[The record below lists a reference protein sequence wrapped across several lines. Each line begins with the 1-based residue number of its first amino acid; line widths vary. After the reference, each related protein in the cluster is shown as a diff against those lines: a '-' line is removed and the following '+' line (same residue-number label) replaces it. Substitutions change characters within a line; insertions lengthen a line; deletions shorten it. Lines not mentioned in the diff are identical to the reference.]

1 MTWIKSLAMA
11 VLLTACCGRI
21 YDFRGANIPADVNS
35 FSVEFFKNDAPLV
48 NPQLSI
54 LFTEKLKT
62 KFQTESRLKLVAEQ
76 GDFRFSGS
84 ITDYR
89 ISQAS
94 LDENG
99 AAQNQ
104 LNITVHVVFF
114 AGTHA
119 EKNFEKDYVFFKT
132 YKATDEVSGIENNLS
147 SEISDVIV
155 QKIYADVALD
165 W

>member
-1 MTWIKSLAMA
+1 MTWIKSVAMA
-11 VLLTACCGRI
+11 VLLAACCGRI

-35 FSVEFFKNDAPLV
+35 FSVEFFNNDAPLV

-76 GDFRFSGS
+76 GDFRFSGA

-119 EKNFEKDYVFFKT
+119 EKNYEKDYVFFKT
-132 YKATDEVSGIENNLS
+132 YKADQEFSGIENDLS
-147 SEISDVIV
+147 AEISDVIV